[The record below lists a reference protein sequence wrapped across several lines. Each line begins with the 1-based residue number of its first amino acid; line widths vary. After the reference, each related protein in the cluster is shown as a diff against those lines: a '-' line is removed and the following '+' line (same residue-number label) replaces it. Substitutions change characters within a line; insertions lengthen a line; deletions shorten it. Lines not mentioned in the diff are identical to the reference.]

1 MDFKSTILNRILDM
15 NKRKLGIILII
26 VIVAVLILF
35 PFIDTNFFYAKR
47 IKNRI
52 DILQKITELDKDK
65 INQDQN
71 LAQEYNNII
80 KEINESDSNYINKVL
95 NNNKREHTIGK
106 FISGG
111 VIWWLLGFMVL
122 FFYNSFNK
130 DDTGR
135 GKKNWGTRVGGF
147 ILCALVGLLFGLV
160 CSIVPTIVNVWVN
173 YIVVPIL
180 MFVFMI
186 LLLNR
191 KNTKSDK

>member
-52 DILQKITELDKDK
+52 EILQKITELDKDK

-71 LAQEYNNII
+71 LAQEYNSIV

-130 DDTGR
+130 DDPGR
-135 GKKNWGTRVGGF
+135 GKKNWGTRIGGF
-147 ILCALVGLLFGLV
+147 ILCALVGGLFGLV

-186 LLLNR
+186 LLLSR
-191 KNTKSDK
+191 KNIKSDK